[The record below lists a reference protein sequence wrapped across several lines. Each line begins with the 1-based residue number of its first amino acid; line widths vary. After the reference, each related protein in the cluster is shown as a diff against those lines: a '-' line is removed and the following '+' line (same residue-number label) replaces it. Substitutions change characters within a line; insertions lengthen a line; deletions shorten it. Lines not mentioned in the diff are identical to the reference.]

1 MLHSTYKT
9 RETARKKVE
18 EGRQGRKLE
27 NDLSC
32 A

>member
-1 MLHSTYKT
+1 MLHNTYKS
-9 RETARKKVE
+9 RETPRKKVE
-18 EGRQGRKLE
+18 KGRQGRKLE